1 MSGLGIRC
9 LNKHLLS
16 VVLGYLNLRGG
27 ASAVCVYWHQIMAEA
42 RIHGCISGP
51 QESYHVR
58 PQKPRFVKIHRSSDV
73 RAEALQATLSKYK
86 TEEKVRWM
94 KMGIETRPMDD
105 DGENVHRGDE
115 HAQWRLMYSRKVT
128 VQPSR
133 SLYRDRFIN
142 RLEADETVRDAID
155 PYDEGAVSM
164 GTGTN
169 GMPYRGTGTHPHYLL
184 VHLYL
189 LSPHCCLGQI
199 YPQFP
204 SSPSLSSSS
213 TPSQ

>member
-1 MSGLGIRC
+1 MQLTLLFVIRHPNVSEPSAYHNFLLVITLFAVKTSGLGIRC

-27 ASAVCVYWHQIMAEA
+27 ANAVCVYWHQIMAEA
-42 RIHGCISGP
+42 RIHGCVSGP

-86 TEEKVRWM
+86 TEEKTRWM
-94 KMGIETRPMDD
+94 KMGIETRPLRDGDD
-105 DGENVHRGDE
+105 VQHGDE
-115 HAQWRLMYSRKVT
+115 HAQWRLTCPRKVT

-133 SLYRDRFIN
+133 TLYRDRFIN

-155 PYDEGAVSM
+155 PYADGVGMS
-164 GTGTN
+164 TGTLHQHS
-169 GMPYRGTGTHPHYLL
+169 TGIHP
-184 VHLYL
+184 
-189 LSPHCCLGQI
+189 PHTL
-199 YPQFP
+199 
-204 SSPSLSSSS
+204 
-213 TPSQ
+213 